1 MPVWSELKR
10 RRSCQFVTRAR
21 ELYSRSFAATSRHLN
36 QPRRAFKTWAASSCD
51 RRRERSRG
59 PTDRSGESG
68 VTSVAWIG
76 KRSSGFT
83 RLTRAWRSGPP
94 LSSVTVISALASGSL
109 SPVYRNSPSIRYSD
123 AETSKTAKGV
133 CSLIIGRLRCRS
145 DGPVRLDDSP
155 LHRVRQR
162 LAGADPPREGTIPK
176 PNDDLDDLGA
186 GGNRRRLGCR
196 GTHRGSRCA
205 ASRSR

>member
-1 MPVWSELKR
+1 MNREGSPLPQATSPPRSPVAKGSKSRAGPPPNPHLRMPVRSELKR
-10 RRSCQFVTRAR
+10 RRRFQLVRKGTRPSAALVTH
-21 ELYSRSFAATSRHLN
+21 AALPRRRPRLS
-36 QPRRAFKTWAASSCD
+36 QPRRAFKTWAAPSCD

-94 LSSVTVISALASGSL
+94 WSSVTVISALASGSL

-145 DGPVRLDDSP
+145 DGPV
-155 LHRVRQR
+155 
-162 LAGADPPREGTIPK
+162 
-176 PNDDLDDLGA
+176 
-186 GGNRRRLGCR
+186 
-196 GTHRGSRCA
+196 
-205 ASRSR
+205 

>member
-1 MPVWSELKR
+1 M
-10 RRSCQFVTRAR
+10 
-21 ELYSRSFAATSRHLN
+21 
-36 QPRRAFKTWAASSCD
+36 AASSCD

-94 LSSVTVISALASGSL
+94 WSSVTVISALASGSL

-162 LAGADPPREGTIPK
+162 HAVPIHQEKEPSRSQMTIWTISAQEGTGGDWVAAELTAAADVPR
-176 PNDDLDDLGA
+176 LDREMLA
-186 GGNRRRLGCR
+186 
-196 GTHRGSRCA
+196 
-205 ASRSR
+205 RSAHELNPDELKVEDIEEVEERFG